1 MEKRRGRILQ
11 CLLLVI
17 CIVVCVYT
25 ITTKKGVD
33 SNIPAITQAPIS
45 RYFGSNRTDTDL
57 FIYDFQVIQG
67 GIPEIQITFKNYL
80 DDTIF
85 QTLSYELRE
94 DFMPETV
101 MDGIEIIDANGDGN
115 DDFLFDLGVYG
126 KMRIKACLVY
136 DDEKKQY
143 VFVKGFEDLNSPI
156 FLNGYFLT
164 TRMPMDITMTI
175 ERYLLEE
182 NMLCHVGSLSIFQDE
197 AQTLYTESER
207 VNGEW
212 VKKKNMVTEKNI
224 DLSNWGISPER

>member
-1 MEKRRGRILQ
+1 M
-11 CLLLVI
+11 
-17 CIVVCVYT
+17 
-25 ITTKKGVD
+25 KKGISLVLFLVMALAFIGCKNSSGEDPTIKETD
-33 SNIPAITQAPIS
+33 SIAITQAPIS

-57 FIYDFQVIQG
+57 FIYDFQIIQG
-67 GIPEIQITFKNYL
+67 DIPEIQITFKNYS

-101 MDGIEIIDANGDGN
+101 MDGIEIIDANRDGN

-136 DDEKKQY
+136 DDEKQQY
-143 VFVKGFEDLNSPI
+143 VFIKDFENLNSPT
-156 FLNGYFLT
+156 FVNGYFLT
-164 TRMPMDITMTI
+164 EKIPMDTAMTI
-175 ERYLLEE
+175 ERYSLEE

-197 AQTLYTESER
+197 EQTLYTEFER

-212 VKKKNMVTEKNI
+212 VKTKNMVTEKNI
-224 DLSNWGISPER
+224 ELSNWGISSDR